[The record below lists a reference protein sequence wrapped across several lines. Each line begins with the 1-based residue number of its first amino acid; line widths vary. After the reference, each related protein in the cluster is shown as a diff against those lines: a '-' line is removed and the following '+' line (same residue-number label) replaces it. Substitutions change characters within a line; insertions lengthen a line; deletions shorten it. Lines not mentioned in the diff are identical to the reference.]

1 MSESNAKNRIRQ
13 ISAGIMIIMV
23 ALVMTL
29 SAFFIAAETGHRC
42 HCTDDDCPVCACLQQ
57 CERTLN
63 QISTGLSVLAAAII
77 PASFFLFAVL
87 FLQALVLRETLV
99 SRKIRIND

>member
-1 MSESNAKNRIRQ
+1 MSESNAKKRIRQ

-23 ALVMTL
+23 VLFMAL
-29 SAFFIAAETGHRC
+29 SAFFIAAEAGHCC
-42 HCTDDDCPVCACLQQ
+42 HCKDDDCPVCACLQL

-63 QISTGLSVLAAAII
+63 QMGAGLSLLAAAIL

-87 FLQALVLRETLV
+87 LLPAFVLRETLV